1 MIQKIILNFSIVLLY
16 TKNFRNISI
25 EKFYNNMY
33 NILYMEVKLMFKD
46 TNIIITTIRCIF
58 CVVKIYNI
66 IIFISTII
74 KNPSNH

>member
-66 IIFISTII
+66 IFFISTII

>member
-16 TKNFRNISI
+16 TKNFRYISI

>member
-46 TNIIITTIRCIF
+46 TNIIITTIHCIF

>member
-33 NILYMEVKLMFKD
+33 NILDMEVKLMFKD

>member
-16 TKNFRNISI
+16 TKNFRYTPT

>member
-1 MIQKIILNFSIVLLY
+1 MIQKIILNFSIELLY
-16 TKNFRNISI
+16 TKNFRYISI

>member
-16 TKNFRNISI
+16 TKNFRYISI

-46 TNIIITTIRCIF
+46 TNIITTIRCIF